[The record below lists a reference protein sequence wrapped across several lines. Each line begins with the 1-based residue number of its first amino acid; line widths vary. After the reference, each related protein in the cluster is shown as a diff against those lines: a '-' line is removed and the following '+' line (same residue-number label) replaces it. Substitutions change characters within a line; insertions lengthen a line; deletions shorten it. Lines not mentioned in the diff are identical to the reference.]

1 LRKKLVVATQHAA
14 LVVAGLVLFELVL
27 QVAAFAAWRL
37 YGRSNAQASTDPT
50 VLCVGDSYT
59 YGFGATSTRTSYPA
73 QLEELLQTNGLAWRV
88 VNGGLPGRNSHDL
101 VVQLRGQLRESR
113 PAIVY
118 VMVGVNDM
126 WSHPGR
132 AAEAGAPQGP
142 PSFPRRVRTL
152 RLLALARQ
160 AISGPRIRLPRAP
173 ATPSEAA
180 SPTGPPQTTRATALP
195 ATPVPLPVP
204 VPSGRILAELVG
216 SWNHDGRTARFG
228 ADGQLDYCGTD
239 GRWAVDGEEIVV
251 HTREP
256 EPLRL
261 RWALRGGVLH
271 LSGGPL
277 GQGAVLERG
286 AASRELPCH
295 TPPPPPS
302 AAPPPPS
309 APPLPTP
316 EEEAGMVAL
325 QKRQFAAAEKAFD
338 QSLAA
343 AARKGVEAGAPVHA
357 GLARIY
363 AQTGRTE
370 KALAELAW
378 LERDYERTG
387 RPEGT
392 AQLVVSVAE
401 EVNRTGTVVRV
412 ARDAL
417 KKYPRNPWLWKAIA
431 WQTFQEGDLVGAE
444 AAIDKAIA
452 YIPPGPQGELARP
465 FFQEIRALIVTKRD
479 PKSVLRHAVSA
490 FLRDGDEV
498 LVTDQLTQIGPAAG
512 EPALDSLLEELAVK
526 GEDRVRLKRIMANAF
541 DPDTKDALAILE
553 WNVRQAVLHIRNAN
567 AEPVIIGYPFRSP
580 VGVVLAKVAAETRAG
595 WLDLSD
601 AIEQRLA
608 AGTRRDDL
616 FVPDGHLSDAGYGV
630 LAETVS
636 KDVLLR
642 AGSP

>member
-1 LRKKLVVATQHAA
+1 LRKKPVVVAAQHAA
-14 LVVAGLVLFELVL
+14 LVVVGLVLFELVL
-27 QVAAFAAWRL
+27 QIAAFATWRL
-37 YGRSNAQASTDPT
+37 YGRSRAQASTDPT

-73 QLEELLQTNGLAWRV
+73 QLEELLQKHGLPWRV

-142 PSFPRRVRTL
+142 PSFPKRVRTL

-160 AISGPRIRLPRAP
+160 AIRGPRIQLPRAP
-173 ATPSEAA
+173 ATPSLDPA
-180 SPTGPPQTTRATALP
+180 SSAEPPQATGPTAVP
-195 ATPVPLPVP
+195 ATPVPLP

-228 ADGQLDYCGTD
+228 ADGHLNYCGTD

-286 AASRELPCH
+286 AASRELPCR
-295 TPPPPPS
+295 TSPTVPPS
-302 AAPPPPS
+302 ATPPPS
-309 APPLPTP
+309 APPPPTA
-316 EEEAGMVAL
+316 EEQAGMVAL
-325 QKRQFAAAEKAFD
+325 QARQYSAAEKAFD
-338 QSLAA
+338 RSVAEAA
-343 AARKGVEAGAPVHA
+343 AKGAEASAPVHA

-378 LERDYERTG
+378 LERDYERTD

-401 EVNRTGTVVRV
+401 ELNETRTVVRV

-417 KKYPRNPWLWKAIA
+417 KKYPRNPWLWKAVA
-431 WQTFQEGDLVGAE
+431 WQTFQEGDLAGAE

-452 YIPPGPQGELARP
+452 YIPTGPQGDLARP
-465 FFQEIRALIVTKRD
+465 FFQEIRAVIVTKRD
-479 PKSVLRHAVSA
+479 PKSALRHAVSA
-490 FLRDGDEV
+490 FLRDGNEV
-498 LVTDQLTQIGPAAG
+498 VVTDQLTQIGPATG
-512 EPALDSLLEELAVK
+512 EAALDSLLEELAVK

-567 AEPVIIGYPFRSP
+567 AEPVLIGYPFRSP
-580 VGVVLAKVAAETRAG
+580 VGAVLEKVAAETRTG
-595 WLDLSD
+595 WIDLSEQ
-601 AIEQRLA
+601 IEQRLA
-608 AGTRRDDL
+608 TGVRREEL
-616 FVPDGHLSDAGYGV
+616 FVPDGHLSDVGYAV